1 MSGRGTIGLMATM
14 ESDETISFSEI
25 VNDTEG
31 AAVYDD
37 EAREFVAYQGKYVF
51 LVIATNF
58 VPVITFADQ
67 PPNVTASVSNMV
79 VLIRNDNDTTTEVQE
94 VSFTIHP
101 SGLPRL
107 GDPTILNNPLPPPD
121 GLTLPVQ
128 ESAVTAVRT
137 Q

>member
-1 MSGRGTIGLMATM
+1 MATM

-37 EAREFVAYQGKYVF
+37 DAREFVAYQGKYVF

-58 VPVITFADQ
+58 DPVITFTDQ
-67 PPNVTASVSNMV
+67 PANVTASTFSRV
-79 VLIRNDNDTTTEVQE
+79 VRIQNNNDTTTEVQE

-121 GLTLPVQ
+121 GLTLPVK
-128 ESAVTAVRT
+128 ESVLTAVRT

>member
-1 MSGRGTIGLMATM
+1 MAGHGTIGLTATM
-14 ESDETISFSEI
+14 ESDETISFTEI

-37 EAREFVAYQGKYVF
+37 DAREFVAYQGKYVF

-58 VPVITFADQ
+58 DPVITFTDQ
-67 PPNVTASVSNMV
+67 PSNVTASISGKV
-79 VLIRNDNDTTTEVQE
+79 VLIHNDNDTTNEVQE
-94 VSFTIHP
+94 VTFTIHP
-101 SGLPRL
+101 KGFHD

-121 GLTLPVQ
+121 GLTLPVK
-128 ESAVTAVRT
+128 ESAVTAERA

>member
-14 ESDETISFSEI
+14 QSDETISFSEI

-37 EAREFVAYQGKYVF
+37 DAREFVAYQGKYVF
-51 LVIATNF
+51 LVIARNF
-58 VPVITFADQ
+58 VPVITFTDQ
-67 PPNVTASVSNMV
+67 PPNVTASISDMV

-121 GLTLPVQ
+121 GFTFP
-128 ESAVTAVRT
+128 EKKSAVTAAMA
-137 Q
+137 

>member
-37 EAREFVAYQGKYVF
+37 DAREFVTYQGKYVF

-58 VPVITFADQ
+58 DPVITFTNQ
-67 PPNVTASVSNMV
+67 PPNVTASISGKV

>member
-37 EAREFVAYQGKYVF
+37 DAREFVAYQGKYVF

-58 VPVITFADQ
+58 DPVITFTDQ
-67 PPNVTASVSNMV
+67 PANVTASTFSRV
-79 VLIRNDNDTTTEVQE
+79 VRIQNNNDTTTEVQE

-101 SGLPRL
+101 KGFHD

-128 ESAVTAVRT
+128 ESAVTAERT